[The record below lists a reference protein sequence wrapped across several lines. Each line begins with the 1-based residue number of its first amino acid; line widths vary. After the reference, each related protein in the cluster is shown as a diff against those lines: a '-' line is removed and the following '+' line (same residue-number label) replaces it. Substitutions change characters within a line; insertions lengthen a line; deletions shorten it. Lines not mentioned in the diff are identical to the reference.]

1 VIFVKFRNRRRRPP
15 QFVHPEFA
23 AALEGDSDTDVPH
36 ERREQHKAAQLCR
49 QVQRAL
55 NLALASRG
63 ADDSLSDLFVEQV
76 TPAPHCGHLLVHVV
90 APADRPFAG
99 VLAALRRDTAR
110 LRSEVAAAV
119 TRKRA
124 PELSFVPACTRGG
137 SDE

>member
-1 VIFVKFRNRRRRPP
+1 VKFRNRRRPSP
-15 QFVHPEFA
+15 QFVDAEFA
-23 AALEGDSDTDVPH
+23 AALEGDSDTDVSH

-55 NLALASRG
+55 NMALASRG
-63 ADDSLSDLFVEQV
+63 ADDDLSDLFVEQV

-90 APADRPFAG
+90 APADRPFADA
-99 VLAALRRDTAR
+99 LSALRRDTAR
-110 LRSEVAAAV
+110 LRCEVAAAI